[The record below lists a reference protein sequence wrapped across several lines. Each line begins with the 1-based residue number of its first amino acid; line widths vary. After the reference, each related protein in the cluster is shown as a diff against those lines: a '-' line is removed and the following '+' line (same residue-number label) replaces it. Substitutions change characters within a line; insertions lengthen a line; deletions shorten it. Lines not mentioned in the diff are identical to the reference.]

1 MNYSSF
7 LSLFLCGFTV
17 FTFISSLYYYNE
29 DNLKRKK
36 WDNIIMVECIFFKVL
51 DLMILSFFNFFDNVD
66 ILNTSLAITI
76 EKYIWMIFEV
86 LIDAFISNKKN
97 LILFQIIITLIG
109 IVIIIIIIFYSFIFY
124 LKKEK

>member
-7 LSLFLCGFTV
+7 ISLFLCGFTV
-17 FTFISSLYYYNE
+17 FTFISSVYYYNE

-76 EKYIWMIFEV
+76 EKYIWMILEV

>member
-76 EKYIWMIFEV
+76 EKYIWMILEV